1 VLPRSWSEETG
12 ESTGGELELIGRQ
25 PLVRV
30 CSLGVVNPALA
41 EMADALLVADHPV
54 E

>member
-1 VLPRSWSEETG
+1 MLPRSWSEETG
-12 ESTGGELELIGRQ
+12 EATGGELELIGRQ

-30 CSLGVVNPALA
+30 CALGVNPAQA
-41 EMADALLVADHPV
+41 AMADPLLVADHPV